1 MSRMPSARRAY
12 HHGDLRNAL
21 VTAAVRLIEDGGTAT
36 FSLREAA
43 RDVGVSANAA
53 YRHFDDKSDLMTAAA
68 FDGVG
73 RLAAHLRQATATV
86 TGRRRHVPA
95 SVTRFQAVGRAYVS
109 FALAHP
115 ELFRL
120 MFGECGVCRMP
131 EERAGVDLDS
141 PWTILSAA
149 LDALVDD
156 GVLPPERRP
165 GAELRAWS
173 VVHGFA
179 SLALDGLVPASRG
192 DADEALTA
200 LLDFTVTGLCGTMP
214 ETRRRS

>member
-1 MSRMPSARRAY
+1 MA
-12 HHGDLRNAL
+12 
-21 VTAAVRLIEDGGTAT
+21 
-36 FSLREAA
+36 
-43 RDVGVSANAA
+43 
-53 YRHFDDKSDLMTAAA
+53 AAA

-73 RLAAHLRQATATV
+73 RLAAHMRLPTANV
-86 TGRRRHVPA
+86 TRRRRHVPA
-95 SVTRFQAVGRAYVS
+95 SVARFQAVGLAYVGC
-109 FALAHP
+109 APAHP

-120 MFGECGVCRMP
+120 MFGECGICRMP
-131 EERAGVDLDS
+131 EGGAGFEIDS

-165 GAELRAWS
+165 GADLRAWS

-192 DADEALTA
+192 DADEALKA
-200 LLDFTVTGLCGTMP
+200 LRDFTMTGLCGTMP
-214 ETRRRS
+214 ATGRRS